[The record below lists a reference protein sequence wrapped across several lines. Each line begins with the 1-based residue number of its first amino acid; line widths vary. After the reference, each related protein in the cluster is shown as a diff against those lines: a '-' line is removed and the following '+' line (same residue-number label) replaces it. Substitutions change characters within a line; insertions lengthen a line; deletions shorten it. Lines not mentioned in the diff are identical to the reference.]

1 MYLLLISV
9 LVAWHTSG
17 ICEPDLVHIKPEACT
32 FGALLK
38 LLKKLSLVHS
48 PHMVMPFSQE
58 LGLIIYSVGVGMGW
72 IWLVLNTGIIP

>member
-1 MYLLLISV
+1 M

-17 ICEPDLVHIKPEACT
+17 ICQPDLVHIKPEACT
-32 FGALLK
+32 FGVLLK
-38 LLKKLSLVHS
+38 LLKKTLAGTQSSYGHA
-48 PHMVMPFSQE
+48 FQE